1 MEPRAADTERLL
13 TALERHRQLRGS
25 VELYDALLEEHAER
39 LQLALG
45 RVPLHPL
52 RPELIQWLLS
62 RGHRLPELPSPSE
75 LALAEV
81 EERLEV
87 QQKQIV
93 TLREQVEALQGLG
106 LNSRRITEAY
116 AAMVVLF
123 VGIAVLGW
131 AAAFGLLPF
140 HPEDPTSMV
149 VPQSQTAPPRPGGT
163 P

>member
-1 MEPRAADTERLL
+1 MEPRAADTEQLL
-13 TALERHRQLRGS
+13 TALERHRQARGS

-45 RVPLHPL
+45 KVPLHPL
-52 RPELIQWLLS
+52 RPELIRWLLS
-62 RGHRLPELPSPSE
+62 RGHRLPELPSPAE
-75 LALAEV
+75 LALAEL
-81 EERLEV
+81 EEQLEV
-87 QQKQIV
+87 QQKQI
-93 TLREQVEALQGLG
+93 TALREQVETLQGLG
-106 LNSRRITEAY
+106 LHSHRVNEAY
-116 AAMVVLF
+116 AAVVVLF

-149 VPQSQTAPPRPGGT
+149 VPTTQTAPARPGGT

>member
-1 MEPRAADTERLL
+1 MEPRAADTEQLL
-13 TALERHRQLRGS
+13 TALERHRQARGS

-45 RVPLHPL
+45 KVPLHPL
-52 RPELIQWLLS
+52 RPELIRWLLS
-62 RGHRLPELPSPSE
+62 RGHRLPELPSPAE
-75 LALAEV
+75 LALAEL

-87 QQKQIV
+87 QQKQI
-93 TLREQVEALQGLG
+93 TALREQVETLQGLG
-106 LNSRRITEAY
+106 LHSHRVNEAY
-116 AAMVVLF
+116 AAVVVLF

-149 VPQSQTAPPRPGGT
+149 VPTTQTAPARPGGT

>member
-1 MEPRAADTERLL
+1 MEPRAADTELL
-13 TALERHRQLRGS
+13 LAALERHRHVRGS
-25 VELYDALLEEHAER
+25 VELFDALLEEQAER

-45 RVPLHPL
+45 KVPLHPL

-62 RGHRLPELPSPSE
+62 RGQRLPELPSPTE

-81 EERLEV
+81 EERLQV
-87 QQKQIV
+87 QERQIDA
-93 TLREQVEALQGLG
+93 LRTQVEALQGLG
-106 LNSRRITEAY
+106 LNSRRMAEAY

-123 VGIAVLGW
+123 VGIALLGW

-149 VPQSQTAPPRPGGT
+149 IPSTQTAPVRPGGT